1 MQSEIDDAEFR
12 NIYLIVG
19 VRGDFNPRT
28 PSSFTGVGGILLHT
42 LERWGISTVPWG
54 RCDSGADL
62 ESPGGDVLRGWAHVD
77 LQHTP
82 YTQPHRDIPVSGLL
96 RATWDSLELFGEI
109 TLTGVDASVPL
120 IWAEDRT
127 QIRVLNSDVLDH
139 DRAARRPPR
148 VYVEVDNAARGS
160 APIHWDAR
168 TISDALSEWVTVHV
182 VGDSV
187 PRATYRPL
195 PAEEPFGRSGNES
208 FRAELGLPAWTID
221 DAAWL
226 TEAVAVS
233 CRQAGVTDD
242 VQIAVRLAQEAT
254 VAGDD

>member
-1 MQSEIDDAEFR
+1 
-12 NIYLIVG
+12 
-19 VRGDFNPRT
+19 
-28 PSSFTGVGGILLHT
+28 LHT

-54 RCDSGADL
+54 PCDSGADL
-62 ESPGGDVLRGWAHVD
+62 DSPGEDVLRGWAHVD
-77 LQHTP
+77 LQHARH
-82 YTQPHRDIPVSGLL
+82 TQLRSDIPVSGLL
-96 RATWDSLELFGEI
+96 RATWDALELFGAI

-127 QIRVLNSDVLDH
+127 RIRVVNSEVLDR
-139 DRAARRPPR
+139 DRAARQPPR
-148 VYVEVDNAARGS
+148 VYVEVDNASRGS

-168 TISDALSEWVTVHV
+168 TISDALSEWVTVGM

-208 FRAELGLPAWTID
+208 LRAEVTLPAWTID

-226 TEAVAVS
+226 IEAAAVS

-242 VQIAVRLAQEAT
+242 VQIAVRLAQQAT